1 MNRLRTLETRLYDR
15 LLIRRLVLHERLF
28 RHRRSRI
35 LFSPMPGWEEQIR
48 AGFGHTNHEI
58 AFRKLSPEVIPAYD
72 LVVPLTIDDLKY
84 LNQVR
89 DLIAGNPL
97 PIPSLESIE
106 LCDDKYRF
114 NQMLQ
119 DNGFGAFV
127 PQIGGRLAFPYVV
140 KKRIDAYGQSCRI
153 IHDAGDE
160 AACAGILA
168 DPEYFTQQLVPGA
181 NEYATHILF
190 KDRRIRCW
198 INVEYTFGTA
208 TPIKGKDKELVRRAC
223 RCPHLAL
230 FAEILRTIGFEG
242 LCCFNYKESGRG
254 ELMIMENNP
263 RFGGSLTRYF
273 FGFVKYLN

>member
-1 MNRLRTLETRLYDR
+1 MRLYDR
-15 LLIRRLVLHERLF
+15 LFIPRLVLRDRLF
-28 RHRRSRI
+28 RRRQRTI
-35 LFSPMPGWEEQIR
+35 LFSLTPELEEMIR
-48 AGFGHTNHEI
+48 AGFGHTHHEI
-58 AFRKLSPEVIPAYD
+58 AFRKFSPEVLQAYD

-84 LNQVR
+84 LNTVR

-119 DNGFGAFV
+119 AKGFGAFI
-127 PQIGGRLAFPYVV
+127 PQMGGRLAFPYVV
-140 KKRIDAYGQSCRI
+140 KKRTDIYGRNCRVV
-153 IHDAGDE
+153 HDAGDE

-168 DPEYFTQQLVPGA
+168 DPDYFTQQLVTGT

-190 KDRRIRCW
+190 KDNRIRCW

-208 TPIKGKDKELVRRAC
+208 TPVKGKDKVLLLRAC

-230 FAEILRTIGFEG
+230 FAEILRTVGFEG
-242 LCCFNYKESGRG
+242 LCCLNYKESDRG
-254 ELMIMENNP
+254 QPMILENNP
-263 RFGGSLTRYF
+263 RFGGSLARYF
-273 FGFVKYLN
+273 FGFVEYLN

>member
-1 MNRLRTLETRLYDR
+1 MNRWRQLEMRLYDH
-15 LLIRRLVLHERLF
+15 LLIPRLVLRARLSRR
-28 RHRRSRI
+28 RHRKI
-35 LFSPMPGWEEQIR
+35 LFSQAPELEAMLR
-48 AGFGHTNHEI
+48 AGFGHTQHEI
-58 AFRKLSPEVIPAYD
+58 AFRKFSPEVIQAYD

-84 LNQVR
+84 LNTVR
-89 DLIAGNPL
+89 ELIAGNPL

-114 NQMLQ
+114 NEMLQ
-119 DNGFGAFV
+119 VRGFRAFI
-127 PQIGGRLAFPYVV
+127 PQMGGRLAFPYVV
-140 KKRIDAYGQSCRI
+140 KKRTDIYGRNCRI

-168 DPEYFTQQLVPGA
+168 DPEYFTQQLVIGT

-198 INVEYTFGTA
+198 LNVEYTFGTA
-208 TPIKGKDKELVRRAC
+208 TPVKGKDKVLVLRAC

-230 FAEILRTIGFEG
+230 FAEILKTVGFEG
-242 LCCFNYKESGRG
+242 LCCVNYKESDGG
-254 ELMIMENNP
+254 QPMILENNP
-263 RFGGSLTRYF
+263 RFGGSLARYF

>member
-1 MNRLRTLETRLYDR
+1 MRLYDP
-15 LLIRRLVLHERLF
+15 LLIRRLVWQERLF
-28 RHRRSRI
+28 PRRKRKI
-35 LFSPMPGWEEQIR
+35 LFSPMPDWEKSIR
-48 AGFGHTNHEI
+48 AGFAYTHHEI
-58 AFRKLSPEVIPAYD
+58 AFREFSPEVIQAYD

-84 LNQVR
+84 LNGVS
-89 DLIAGNPL
+89 DLIARNPL
-97 PIPSLESIE
+97 PLPSLESIE

-119 DNGFGAFV
+119 DKGFGAFI

-140 KKRIDAYGQSCRI
+140 KKRIDAYGQNCRI

-168 DPEYFTQQLVPGA
+168 DPEYFTQHLVTGT

-190 KDRRIRCW
+190 KDNRIRCW

-208 TPIKGKDKELVRRAC
+208 TPVKGKDKVLLLRAC

-230 FAEILRTIGFEG
+230 FAEILKTVGFEG
-242 LCCFNYKESGRG
+242 LCCLNYKESDRG
-254 ELMIMENNP
+254 QPMILENNP
-263 RFGGSLTRYF
+263 RFGGSLARYF
-273 FGFVKYLN
+273 FGFVEYLN